1 MGAVPDLETST
12 PAPVSAVPRR
22 MRLICAVVA
31 GMVVAF
37 MIGAGLVLKHSS
49 TGVVRF
55 HTPDQ
60 VALILI
66 GLILGAGILALG
78 RPRVDADL
86 SGVTVRNILATHRMP
101 WDMVR
106 AVRFERR
113 SPWATLLLANG
124 DEIAVLALQAADR
137 EHALAA
143 VEGLRAL
150 VAATRPP
157 EPPRPPL
164 LYED

>member
-1 MGAVPDLETST
+1 MPELETST

-22 MRLICAVVA
+22 MRLICAVIA

-37 MIGAGLVLKHSS
+37 MVGAGLVLKHSS
-49 TGVVRF
+49 VGVVSF
-55 HTPDQ
+55 HTSDQ
-60 VALILI
+60 VAIILI
-66 GLILGAGILALG
+66 GLILGAGILALS

-86 SGVTVRNILATHRMP
+86 AGVRVRNILATHSLT

-106 AVRFERR
+106 SVRFER
-113 SPWATLLLANG
+113 SSAWATLLLTSG
-124 DEIAVLALQAADR
+124 EELAVLAVQASDG
-137 EHALAA
+137 EHAVAA

-157 EPPRPPL
+157 EQPRPPL

>member
-1 MGAVPDLETST
+1 VPELETST
-12 PAPVSAVPRR
+12 PAPVAAVPRR
-22 MRLICAVVA
+22 MRLICAVTAGVVVA
-31 GMVVAF
+31 VMVVVAV
-37 MIGAGLVLKHSS
+37 LLKHSS
-49 TGVVRF
+49 TGVVSF
-55 HTPDQ
+55 HTSDQ
-60 VALILI
+60 VAMVVL
-66 GLILGAGILALG
+66 GVILGGGILTLG

-86 SGVTVRNILATHRMP
+86 SGVRVRNIVASHRLP

-106 AVRFERR
+106 AVRFER
-113 SPWATLLLANG
+113 SSAWATLLMANG
-124 DEIAVLALQAADR
+124 DELAVLALQAADGER
-137 EHALAA
+137 AVRA